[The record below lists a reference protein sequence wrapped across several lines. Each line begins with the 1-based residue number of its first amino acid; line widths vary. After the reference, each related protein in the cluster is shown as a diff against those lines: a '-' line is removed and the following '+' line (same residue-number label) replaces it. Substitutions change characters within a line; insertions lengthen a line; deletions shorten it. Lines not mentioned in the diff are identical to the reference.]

1 MKKSELKK
9 ELEVAKATLELAMV
23 ALRVAAEKNNLKSSI
38 KPPMIPIYQLKR
50 LMDKFKKNQTIIPNP
65 EPQAGDKIVEGNKNT
80 DWFIK
85 NDDGSYTIKLGT
97 VANFVKWDNQL
108 KKETPLA
115 NLNKEV
121 QEFCHK
127 HTEANREFSELS
139 FEEKEEINRANY
151 KEFTQRDKSFK
162 QPETSKDES
171 YVIQAKEAVDKFMP
185 LVTGWRANDP
195 CGLMDAQV
203 GKTVWSYNKATHR
216 KAAINCAIEHFELIQ
231 KQGGWLT
238 HIECVQIIGELQK
251 MLAS

>member
-1 MKKSELKK
+1 MKKSELKNQIIKLNQQIRNLRIESRYSHMAHVGALDYIIKNKIKSDLQRQK
-9 ELEVAKATLELAMV
+9 ENEL
-23 ALRVAAEKNNLKSSI
+23 KNNAS
-38 KPPMIPIYQLKR
+38 Q
-50 LMDKFKKNQTIIPNP
+50 
-65 EPQAGDKIVEGNKNT
+65 QAGDKIVEGNKNT

-115 NLNKEV
+115 DLNKEG
-121 QEFCHK
+121 QEELEKRNDLSCK
-127 HTEANREFSELS
+127 QSE
-139 FEEKEEINRANY
+139 K
-151 KEFTQRDKSFK
+151 
-162 QPETSKDES
+162 SKDES
-171 YVIQAKEAVDKFMP
+171 YIIQAKEAVDKFMP

-195 CGLMDAQV
+195 CGLRDAEV
-203 GKTVWSYNKATHR
+203 KKVVWSLSDYNHK
-216 KAAINCAIEHFELIQ
+216 KAAIKVAIAHFELIQ